1 MRESFCVSSAGLSRA
16 FDFVAS
22 AIRTAGLPDSVG
34 QRISVI
40 IDEVCSN
47 MIRHDTRLS
56 ETDKFMLDL
65 TPGQTQTTLVIS
77 DTGAEFDPLI
87 NRNSERREIG
97 GHGIS
102 IIRGLASDVSYQR
115 KNDQN
120 ILTITLASC
129 LPTQV

>member
-22 AIRTAGLPDSVG
+22 VIRTAGLPDSVG

-40 IDEVCSN
+40 VDEVCSN
-47 MIRHDTRLS
+47 MIRHDEDLC
-56 ETDKFMLDL
+56 EGNCFQLDL
-65 TPGQTQTTLVIS
+65 IPGSTQTTVIIS
-77 DTGAEFDPLI
+77 DTGSEFDPLASQPTTP
-87 NRNSERREIG
+87 RDIG

-102 IIRGLASDVSYQR
+102 IIQGLASDVRYQR

-120 ILTITLASC
+120 ILTVV
-129 LPTQV
+129 LPSTQA